1 MGFVRLDEKRIEDE
15 NEYKYEYD
23 DDIIAGCVLA
33 ASNRRG
39 ERWIALLVNF
49 STNIKIELLFF
60 QHKSSETCK
69 L

>member
-23 DDIIAGCVLA
+23 DDIIAGCVLP
-33 ASNRRG
+33 ASNRRD

-49 STNIKIELLFF
+49 RSTIQNRDPPFAIAVI
-60 QHKSSETCK
+60 QTG
-69 L
+69 